1 MAEITKSFFKVSP
14 SAGADNAALTITS
27 LSAHTGRVSRSATF
41 TVKTTQTPV
50 VTKTVTVKQSPKTEF
65 ITVDPIADV
74 PAAGGKITITGK
86 SNVAMIGCN
95 LKAICS
101 EFQVAGVAATFD
113 TAISGDPGATAEYSF
128 SVKVLIAVNT
138 SARAKTYTL
147 SFSRG
152 AFASASAEKKVTVQI
167 KQLAAAPTL
176 TLDTEAPTLAAAAS
190 ATATVNITSNADW
203 TLS

>member
-27 LSAHTGRVSRSATF
+27 LSAHTGRLSRSATF

-65 ITVDPIADV
+65 ITFDPIADV

-86 SNVAMIGCN
+86 SNVAIIGCN
-95 LKAICS
+95 LRTSCS
-101 EFQVAGVAATFD
+101 DFTVAGVAATFD
-113 TAISGDPGATAEYSF
+113 TAISGDPGATAEYTF
-128 SVKVLIAVNT
+128 SVKLLVAANT
-138 SARAKTYTL
+138 TARAKTIAFVL
-147 SFSRG
+147 SRG
-152 AFASASAEKKVTVQI
+152 AFASASADKKITLSLR
-167 KQLAAAPTL
+167 QLAAAPTL
-176 TLDTEAPTLAAAAS
+176 TVDTEAPTLAAAAS
-190 ATATVNITSNADW
+190 ATATVNVTSNADW